1 MIKELKM
8 VKMKKNVCLIILDG
22 WGIGNEDISNPIYQT
37 PTPTFDLIKKHYP
50 FTSLQASGMAVGLPW
65 LEEGNSEVGHLI
77 LGSGRIV
84 YQYYPR
90 INLAIENK
98 SFFQNPVITN
108 FFKHIKEN
116 KSHGHL
122 IGLLTSG
129 NVHSSFG
136 HLIAL
141 LDWVKQTKIF
151 NLKLH
156 LITDGRDSPP
166 QAALELVK
174 KLREEITNRGGQI
187 EIASLSGRFYAMDK
201 ENNWPRI
208 KRVYETIVL
217 GKGKRIK
224 SPEDYLLS
232 SYREGFNDQFIEPA
246 LVEGDNLIKDNDAL
260 FFFNFREDGIKE
272 LVQYFN
278 SDEDFLG
285 GVKERPKNLF
295 IATMTQIKI
304 NPPPPAAFPAEIIN
318 NTLAEVLSKNQK
330 RQLHLAEAAKSAH
343 ITYFF
348 DGLREKPFPGE
359 YWVIIPSLETLHYE
373 QFPELMAKEVTN
385 RLLEAIEEN
394 IYDFILVNYANPDL
408 IGHTGNFEAAKACVH
423 FMDSELKRVLDF
435 GLKHNATFF
444 ITADHGN
451 IERMLNPY
459 TGRIETQHDPNP
471 VPFYLV
477 SNDFYQPNP
486 LSEEEIKRK
495 EKIISGVL
503 SDVAPTI
510 LEILNLPKPAE
521 MSGKSLLRQMIVR
534 A

>member
-1 MIKELKM
+1 
-8 VKMKKNVCLIILDG
+8 MKKTICLIILDG

-50 FTSLQASGMAVGLPW
+50 FTSLQASGIAVGLPW

-77 LGSGRIV
+77 LGSGRVV

-98 SFFQNPVITN
+98 TFFQNPVINN
-108 FFKHIKEN
+108 FFKYIKEH
-116 KSHGHL
+116 KSRGHL

-129 NVHSSFG
+129 NVHSSFN
-136 HLIAL
+136 HLLAL
-141 LDWVKQTKIF
+141 LDWAAQIKVF
-151 NLKLH
+151 DLKLH

-174 KLREEITNRGGQI
+174 KLKQEIQNRGGQI

-208 KRVYETIVL
+208 KKVYDTIVSGR
-217 GKGKRIK
+217 GKVIQN
-224 SPEDYLLS
+224 PEDYLLS
-232 SYREGFNDQFIEPA
+232 SYRQGLNDQFIEPA
-246 LVEGDNLIKDNDAL
+246 RLEGDNLIKDNDAI

-272 LVQYFN
+272 LVNYFN
-278 SDEDFLG
+278 SDEDFQG
-285 GVKERPKNLF
+285 GTKIRPKNLF
-295 IATMTQIKI
+295 LSSMTEIKT
-304 NPPPPAAFPAEIIN
+304 NPAIPAAFPPETII

-330 RQLHLAEAAKSAH
+330 RQLHLAEAAKAAH
-343 ITYFF
+343 ISYFF

-373 QFPELMAKEVTN
+373 QFPELMAREVTN

-408 IGHTGNFEAAKACVH
+408 IGHSGNFEAAKACVH
-423 FMDSELKRVLDF
+423 FMDNELKKVLDF
-435 GLKHNATFF
+435 GLKHSVTFV

-459 TGRIETQHDPNP
+459 TGRPETQHDPNP

-477 SNDFYQPNP
+477 SNDFYRAEP
-486 LSEEEIKRK
+486 LPEEEIKKK
-495 EKIISGVL
+495 EKNVL
-503 SDVAPTI
+503 GILTDVAPTI
-510 LEILNLPKPAE
+510 LELLNITIPKE
-521 MSGKSLLRQMIVR
+521 MTGKSLIPRITSGT
-534 A
+534 